1 MANAAESV
9 ISQEEYEAR
18 VRRIQDAMK
27 EHGYDALVLFAD
39 PIRASNVRY
48 IVDFRPI
55 DGVSDIT
62 WAVAIIPLDGPPTLF
77 ASQMNLLWAQ
87 EVAWFGA
94 APFSELSGA
103 LSKLRQSSGFGKVGV
118 VGEFFMPV
126 AIHNIIQGAFGLSS
140 VKLEAAE
147 HLLAPIK
154 AVKSPREIELL
165 RRAGELTAVGLDAI
179 KDAVLAPGK
188 KTERDVALYATAE
201 IIKQGGDGPTFDI
214 QIQSGIHSSYNN
226 IRSTNREIVAGD
238 SLLLEMGARYQG
250 HCTDIARGA
259 IYGKDTDPRQLEIIQ
274 VAARALEAGCDAL
287 RPGMSAGDL
296 NDVIEK
302 SLIDDGFLEF
312 SGEARGYGTGHGIG
326 TDVEEEE
333 PWIRPGAE
341 LLLEEG
347 MAMALKASIFIPGL
361 AGVRVED
368 NLFVTATGGDVYTP
382 YPRVLQW

>member
-1 MANAAESV
+1 MDVSGSV
-9 ISQEEYEAR
+9 ISQEEYVGR
-18 VRRIQDAMK
+18 VAAIQAAMVQ
-27 EHGYDALVLFAD
+27 HGYDALVLFAD
-39 PIRASNVRY
+39 PIRSSNVRY

-62 WAVAIIPLDGPPTLF
+62 WAVAVVPAQGDPTLF
-77 ASQMNLLWAQ
+77 VSQMNLLWAK

-94 APFSELSGA
+94 APFSDLSRALSG
-103 LSKLRQSSGFGKVGV
+103 LRTGAGGVDKVGV
-118 VGEFFMPV
+118 VGQYFMPV
-126 AIHNIIQGAFGLSS
+126 AINDIIRGAFGLSS
-140 VKLEAAE
+140 VKVEPAE

-154 AVKSPREIELL
+154 AKKSPREVELL
-165 RRAGELTAVGLDAI
+165 RRAGELTAIGLDAI
-179 KDAVLAPGK
+179 KDAVLAPGR
-188 KTERDVALYATAE
+188 KTERDVALKATAE
-201 IIKQGGDGPTFDI
+201 IINRGGDGPTFDI
-214 QIQSGIHSSYNN
+214 QIQSGIHASYNN

-250 HCTDIARGA
+250 HVTDIARGA
-259 IYGKDTDPRQLEIIQ
+259 TLGQDLDPRQLEIIEA
-274 VAARALEAGCDAL
+274 AARALEAGCAAV
-287 RPGMSAGDL
+287 RPGMRAGDL

-302 SLIDDGFLEF
+302 KLTDDGYLEF

-333 PWIRPGAE
+333 PWIRPGSDFI
-341 LLLEEG
+341 LEEN

-368 NLFVTATGGDVYTP
+368 NLFVTTTGADVYTP